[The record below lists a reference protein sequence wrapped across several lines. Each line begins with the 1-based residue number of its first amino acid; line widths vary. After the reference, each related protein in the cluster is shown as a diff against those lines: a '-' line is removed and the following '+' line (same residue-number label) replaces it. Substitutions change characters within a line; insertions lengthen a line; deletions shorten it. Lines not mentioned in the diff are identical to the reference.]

1 MADLG
6 NLNFGVHLKDY
17 TEQEYEAIK
26 KKTCEYARH
35 DQCKGWIKSRY
46 KGD

>member
-6 NLNFGVHLKDY
+6 NLNFGVHLKELY
-17 TEQEYEAIK
+17 RTRVRSYQEKA
-26 KKTCEYARH
+26 CEYARH
-35 DQCKGWIKSRY
+35 NQCKGWIKSRY